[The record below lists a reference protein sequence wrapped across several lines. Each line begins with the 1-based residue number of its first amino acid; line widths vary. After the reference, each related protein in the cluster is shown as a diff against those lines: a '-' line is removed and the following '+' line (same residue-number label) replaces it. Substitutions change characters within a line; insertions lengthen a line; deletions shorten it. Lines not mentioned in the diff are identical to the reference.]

1 MGHSVLNY
9 TMTGSDSGGTGSQEI
24 GKKDYVRRAI
34 CSRILDGLYRKGE
47 KVPSCREIAKQ
58 LQVSKNSAFEAYS
71 GMVGLGI
78 LESRNRSGFI
88 VALDVPDIALEGQM
102 GRSDVSATRETH
114 FSVGSNLPDANMR
127 ANQPKNWTS
136 FEYPFVYNQID
147 TELFPIEAWREC
159 SRLALGRNAL
169 PIWTSEA
176 VDIDCPDL
184 THQLRRR
191 LLHYRG
197 INVAE
202 DEILVTIGA
211 QHALCIIS
219 TLFAD
224 DPRPIAFENPGYQEA
239 RHLFHLY
246 RNLIAPVPVDGQGID
261 TSQLPADFKLVYTTP
276 GCQFPSMVK
285 LSDDRRD
292 QVLQAAEQADAFVI
306 EDDYEVGLLGHE
318 KPSPA
323 LKARDQNDRVIYVG
337 SLSKTLSPSIR
348 LGFIVAHRDIIKA
361 AKMVRSLTVRHPP
374 SIVQET
380 TALFLAHG
388 YHDVHLNKLRE
399 TYSERWH
406 IMRTGIEKHMPMFS
420 RGLATGGTSFW
431 VSGPNNFDAENFA
444 RRLQQFGVL
453 IEPGHI
459 FFHSGTPKNTFRIG
473 FPSVATTKIDDGLQ
487 IIGREAQKLLR

>member
-1 MGHSVLNY
+1 MLFALNHE
-9 TMTGSDSGGTGSQEI
+9 TTSSDFRATNSQDI

-78 LESRNRSGFI
+78 LESQNRSGFI
-88 VALDVPDIALEGQM
+88 VALDVPDITIEEQVGVSKEI
-102 GRSDVSATRETH
+102 RSQKSS
-114 FSVGSNLPDANMR
+114 FSVGSSLPDSDMR

-176 VDIDCPDL
+176 VDVDCPDL

-191 LLHYRG
+191 LLHNRG
-197 INVAE
+197 ISVAE
-202 DEILVTIGA
+202 DEILVTVGA

-219 TLFAD
+219 TLFGD
-224 DPRPIAFENPGYQEA
+224 DQRPIAFEDPGYQEA
-239 RHLFHLY
+239 RHLFRLY
-246 RNLIAPVPVDGQGID
+246 RNQIAPVPVDEQGIV
-261 TSQLPADFKLVYTTP
+261 TNQIPSEFKLVYTTP

-285 LSDDRRD
+285 LSEHRRQD
-292 QVLQAAEQADAFVI
+292 LLQAAEQADAFII

-318 KPSPA
+318 KPTSA
-323 LKARDQNDRVIYVG
+323 LKAHDKNDRVIYVG

-348 LGFIVAHRDIIKA
+348 MGFIVAHRDIIKA
-361 AKMVRSLTVRHPP
+361 AKTVRSLTVRHPP

-406 IMRTGIEKHMPMFS
+406 MMRAGIEAHLPMFQ
-420 RGLATGGTSFW
+420 RGHATGGTSFW
-431 VSGPNNFDAENFA
+431 ISGPRHFDAGKFA
-444 RRLQQFGVL
+444 RQLQKRGVL

-459 FFHSGTPKNTFRIG
+459 FFCSGTPKNTFRMG
-473 FPSVATTKIDDGLQ
+473 FPSVATAKIDDGLQ
-487 IIGREAQKLLR
+487 IIGHEAQKFLC